1 MLKTND
7 INITNSESNLYEV
20 IINYKILIEYAV
32 YYETT
37 FIMNWYDNFFIFK
50 EQYYIIIS
58 RK

>member
-20 IINYKILIEYAV
+20 IINYKILIEYVV

-37 FIMNWYDNFFIFK
+37 FIMN
-50 EQYYIIIS
+50 
-58 RK
+58 